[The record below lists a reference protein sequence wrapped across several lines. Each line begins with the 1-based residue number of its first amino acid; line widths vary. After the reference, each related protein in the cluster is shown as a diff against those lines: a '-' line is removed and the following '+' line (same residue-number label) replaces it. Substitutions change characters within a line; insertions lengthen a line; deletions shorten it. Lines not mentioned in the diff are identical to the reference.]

1 MRCKTGMYC
10 SRTSDPLL
18 ADVLLLLHM
27 DGSNGSSTFTD
38 SGPSNRSVTVV
49 GATLQTGIVK
59 YGTAAGD
66 FTGNE
71 QNLGHEV
78 SFGFAALAVSGDVT
92 IEGWMYVTSGTTFN
106 ALVSTGTTEIHRLYV
121 FQVSAGGPLTFA
133 LRYDSVQQII
143 HQTEVDTNQWHHYAA
158 VRSSGVW
165 RLYLNGVQSSTSW
178 SDATTLSNAWR
189 MGADGFAAQG
199 FKGYLDEFRI
209 TAAAR
214 YTASFTPPDAAFP
227 D

>member
-1 MRCKTGMYC
+1 MYC
-10 SRTSDPLL
+10 GRISDPLL

-27 DGSNGSSTFTD
+27 DGSSGSSTFTD
-38 SGPSNRSVTVV
+38 SGPGNRSVNVI
-49 GATLQTGIVK
+49 GATLQTGTVK

-66 FTGNE
+66 FTANVLE
-71 QNLGHEV
+71 VGHEL
-78 SFGFAALAVSGDVT
+78 SFGFAALAVAGDVT
-92 IEGWMYVTSGTTFN
+92 IEGWMYITDASTFN
-106 ALVSTGTTEIHRLYV
+106 AIVSTGTSEIHRLYV
-121 FQVSAGGPLTFA
+121 YQVSAGGPLTFA

-143 HQTEVDTNQWHHYAA
+143 HQTEVDTSQWHHFAA

-165 RLYLNGVQSSTSW
+165 RLYLNGVQSSSSW
-178 SDATTLSNAWR
+178 SDSTTLSSAWR
-189 MGADGFAAQG
+189 IGGDGFAQG

-214 YTASFTPPDAAFP
+214 YTANFTPPDAAFP